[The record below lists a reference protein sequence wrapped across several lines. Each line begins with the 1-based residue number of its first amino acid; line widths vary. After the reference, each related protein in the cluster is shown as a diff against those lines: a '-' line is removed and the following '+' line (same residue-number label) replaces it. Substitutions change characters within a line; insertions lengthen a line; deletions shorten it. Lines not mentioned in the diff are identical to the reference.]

1 MLFMYM
7 LSYNINNQIDI
18 FLKLCKDV
26 TYKTYKMLIPWNRER
41 EISHETDLRNTCR
54 SPEGEEEGC
63 ILSPGTLKKEL
74 IKTLLISH
82 LIPILS
88 QIIISIINCIFPPVN
103 LKLRQI
109 N

>member
-18 FLKLCKDV
+18 FLKLSKDV

-54 SPEGEEEGC
+54 SPEGEEDVV
-63 ILSPGTLKKEL
+63 LSPEICETLMKEL
-74 IKTLLISH
+74 IKNRSDIKSV
-82 LIPILS
+82 S
-88 QIIISIINCIFPPVN
+88 
-103 LKLRQI
+103 K
-109 N
+109 